1 MRELVIILAD
11 FFLREAEGDSPQ
23 ARAALTRARFGPA
36 RSVRGGWRDWL
47 ARRERREDLGLA
59 DPAAVVAAALGRPP
73 QASLESPAIAAAQID
88 ASASGVSSWLVTPLH
103 LLAGMKT
110 VHVPMNAC
118 LTLTPSESRALAL
131 EFTALFGADGLTL
144 QAIGPSGFL
153 LHGLEAEG
161 AETIEPARLLGGT
174 LDEGLP
180 RGPGSRR
187 LRQVMTEMDLWLH
200 ELPLNRAREARNE
213 PRISTLWL
221 WGGGQSLRDALH
233 RSAPSE
239 GWAAVH
245 AEDAWVTAFGQL
257 SGIAV
262 HALPRDATSLL
273 AKSASAGAAPAA
285 DGAVCVIVP
294 CAAQGLAVLDAA
306 WIQPAIEAVRGG
318 VLRGVSIVGN
328 DRCVTLAA
336 GDQWRFWR
344 PTRDVLAA
352 LAEGVA

>member
-1 MRELVIILAD
+1 VRELVIILAD

-47 ARRERREDLGLA
+47 ARREGREDLALA
-59 DPAAVVAAALGRPP
+59 DPAAVVAAAEGVPP
-73 QASLESPAIAAAQID
+73 QVSP
-88 ASASGVSSWLVTPLH
+88 WLVTPLH

-118 LTLTPSESRALAL
+118 LTLTPAESRALAL

-144 QAIGPSGFL
+144 QAIEPSGFL
-153 LHGLEAEG
+153 LYGLDAEG
-161 AETIEPARLLGGT
+161 AETMEPARLLGGT

-180 RGPGSRR
+180 SGPGSRR
-187 LRQVMTEMDLWLH
+187 VRQLMTEMDLWLH

-213 PRISTLWL
+213 PRINTLWL
-221 WGGGQSLRDALH
+221 WGGGQSLRDALP
-233 RSAPSE
+233 RSAPSA

-245 AEDAWVTAFGQL
+245 AEDVWVSSFGQL

-262 HALPRDATSLL
+262 QALPRDATSLL
-273 AKSASAGAAPAA
+273 AKLVSAGAAPAVE
-285 DGAVCVIVP
+285 GAVCVIVP

-306 WIQPAIEAVRGG
+306 WIQPAVEAVRGG

>member
-1 MRELVIILAD
+1 VRELVIILAD
-11 FFLREAEGDSPQ
+11 FFLREVEGGSPR

-36 RSVRGGWRDWL
+36 RAVRGGWRDWL

-59 DPAAVVAAALGRPP
+59 DPAAVVAAALRRPSP
-73 QASLESPAIAAAQID
+73 ASLASPACD
-88 ASASGVSSWLVTPLH
+88 SSAWLVTPLH

-118 LTLTPSESRALAL
+118 LSLTPAESRALVL
-131 EFTALFGADGLTL
+131 EFAALFGADGLAL
-144 QAIGPSGFL
+144 QATEPSGFL
-153 LHGLEAEG
+153 LYGLAAEG
-161 AETIEPARLLGGT
+161 AVTIEPARLLGGT

-180 RGPGSRR
+180 SGPGSRR
-187 LRQVMTEMDLWLH
+187 LRQIMTEIDLWLH

-221 WGGGQSLRDALH
+221 WGGGQPLRDTLP
-233 RSAPSE
+233 RSAPYA

-245 AEDAWVTAFGQL
+245 AEDAWVSAFGQF

-262 HALPRDATSLL
+262 HALPRDAAALL
-273 AKSASAGAAPAA
+273 ASSASAGAAPPA

-306 WIQPAIEAVRGG
+306 WIQPAVAAVRGA

-328 DRCVTLAA
+328 DRCVTLTA
-336 GDQWRFWR
+336 GDQWRLWR
-344 PTRDVLAA
+344 PPRDVLTA
-352 LAEGVA
+352 LAEGAA

>member
-47 ARRERREDLGLA
+47 SRREGREDLGLA
-59 DPAAVVAAALGRPP
+59 DPAAVVAAALGRSP
-73 QASLESPAIAAAQID
+73 QVSP
-88 ASASGVSSWLVTPLH
+88 WLVTPLQ

-118 LTLTPSESRALAL
+118 LTLTPAESRALAL

-144 QAIGPSGFL
+144 QAIEPSGFL
-153 LHGLEAEG
+153 LYGLDAEG

-174 LDEGLP
+174 LDEALP
-180 RGPGSRR
+180 SGPGSRR
-187 LRQVMTEMDLWLH
+187 LRQLMTEMDLWLH

-213 PRISTLWL
+213 PRINTLWL
-221 WGGGQSLRDALH
+221 WGGGQSLRDALPC
-233 RSAPSE
+233 SAPSA
-239 GWAAVH
+239 GWVAVH
-245 AEDAWVTAFGQL
+245 AEDAWVSAFGQL

-262 HALPRDATSLL
+262 QALPRDATSLL
-273 AKSASAGAAPAA
+273 AKPASAGAAPPV

-306 WIQPAIEAVRGG
+306 WIQPAVEAVRGG